1 MIRFL
6 VVGFLTQ
13 LVTAIA
19 HLAGV
24 WLTSRWLGVPVQRV
38 QIGIG
43 PTPLRGKVG
52 AVTLALGFPL
62 GSYVQFQRDEP
73 EADASTES
81 APGADPPPDAF
92 EKASRPKRVLIALA
106 GPFAMAAIPLVGLG
120 PIEGARV
127 IGRGVPQL
135 VLGAISPLGTAQELL
150 SAGAALPTLTL
161 ALVLAAKLVSY
172 NLLPIPGTSMWTA
185 LRSLVGFGWG
195 RGCVGALVPF
205 AAAVSWLVAIVAWAL
220 S

>member
-62 GSYVQFQRDEP
+62 GSYVQFLRDAPDE
-73 EADASTES
+73 DA
-81 APGADPPPDAF
+81 PDDADPPPDAF
-92 EKASRPKRVLIALA
+92 EKASRGRRVLIALA
-106 GPFAMAAIPLVGLG
+106 GPLAMAVVPLVGLG
-120 PIEGARV
+120 PVEGGLS
-127 IGRGVPQL
+127 IGRGIPQI

-150 SAGAALPTLTL
+150 DAGAALPAFTL
-161 ALVLAAKLVSY
+161 AAAIAAKIVAY
-172 NLLPIPGTSMWTA
+172 NLLPIPGTSMWT
-185 LRSLVGFGWG
+185 LVRSLVGFGWS
-195 RGCVGALVPF
+195 RSCVGALLPL
-205 AAAVSWLVAIVAWAL
+205 AISVSWIVALVYWAA